1 VHTLQLTI
9 DDSIFEKFMKLLDT
23 LPKEKVLI
31 STEVDDDFISFEE
44 AQRKVPNA
52 INNIS
57 ADSGVEMDTA
67 FNKILDYTRGW
78 TDTNRGR
85 NL

>member
-31 STEVDDDFISFEE
+31 SKEVDDDFISFEE
-44 AQRKVPNA
+44 AQRKVQNA

-67 FNKILDYTRGW
+67 FNKILAFKRGKLS
-78 TDTNRGR
+78 TK
-85 NL
+85 

>member
-1 VHTLQLTI
+1 MHTLQLTI

-31 STEVDDDFISFEE
+31 SKEVDDDFISFEE
-44 AQRKVPNA
+44 AQRKVQNA

-57 ADSGVEMDTA
+57 ADSGVEMDTV
-67 FNKILDYTRGW
+67 FNKILDFKRGKLS
-78 TDTNRGR
+78 TT
-85 NL
+85 

>member
-9 DDSIFEKFMKLLDT
+9 DDSIFEKFMRLLDT

-31 STEVDDDFISFEE
+31 SKEVDDDSVSFEV
-44 AQRKVPNA
+44 AQRKVQNA
-52 INNIS
+52 INNIP

-67 FNKILDYTRGW
+67 FNKILDF
-78 TDTNRGR
+78 
-85 NL
+85 